1 MNILY
6 KWGSKEKTSVLIIN
20 SDQIFIDIY
29 ISQQVS
35 QAEIDKRLLVT
46 DHVSFGKGG
55 NVSQQMGA
63 AE

>member
-6 KWGSKEKTSVLIIN
+6 KLGSKEKTFVPIIN

-29 ISQQVS
+29 ISHQVS

-46 DHVSFGKGG
+46 DRVSCSKGG

-63 AE
+63 AK

>member
-1 MNILY
+1 MNVLY
-6 KWGSKEKTSVLIIN
+6 KWGSKEKTFVLNIN

-35 QAEIDKRLLVT
+35 QAEINKHLLVT
-46 DHVSFGKGG
+46 DHVSCSKGG

-63 AE
+63 AK